1 MQANASSKTGH
12 KFWCVVAADGHMY
25 LRLVFGTT
33 GCAHNVVQAH
43 DITGASPAYVEAL
56 VEELNISANTML
68 YNLGRIAV

>member
-1 MQANASSKTGH
+1 MQANANSKTVH
-12 KFWCVVAADGHMY
+12 KFWHTVTLDGRLY
-25 LRLVFGTT
+25 LRFIFGTT
-33 GCAHNVVQAH
+33 SHAHSVAQAH